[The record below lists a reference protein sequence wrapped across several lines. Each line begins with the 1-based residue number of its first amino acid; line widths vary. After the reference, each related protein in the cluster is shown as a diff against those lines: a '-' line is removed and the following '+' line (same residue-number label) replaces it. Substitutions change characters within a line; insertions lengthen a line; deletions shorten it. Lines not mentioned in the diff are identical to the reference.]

1 MTPWESEHPSF
12 LSQSSSSSNCDL
24 GKCPRLGNL
33 DSPSS
38 QLPCSGG
45 GMEGWRTGTG
55 PRGLRM
61 LGLHHVPGSRSSSA
75 LEAVRPIFPQ
85 APPLA
90 CLGTSLFPGS
100 AGRVPADRPGAP
112 RWLPPLLARDPAILL
127 PFAEKPPI
135 YRSFSPRSFLLRR
148 TPDFPAPK
156 RSPTLA
162 RFQDPLLPSGDLPF
176 TLFPSRGPSV
186 HTRPSF
192 LRLARIPTRL
202 PLAEEPRLQARGRG
216 VGWGEPPPLPPSGS
230 GDPSHLRGERCVY

>member
-1 MTPWESEHPSF
+1 
-12 LSQSSSSSNCDL
+12 
-24 GKCPRLGNL
+24 
-33 DSPSS
+33 
-38 QLPCSGG
+38 
-45 GMEGWRTGTG
+45 MEGWRTGTG

-100 AGRVPADRPGAP
+100 PGRVPADRPGAP

-176 TLFPSRGPSV
+176 TLSSPPGDPPFTHAHPSSDSHVFPPACLWPRSLGSR
-186 HTRPSF
+186 
-192 LRLARIPTRL
+192 
-202 PLAEEPRLQARGRG
+202 RGAG
-216 VGWGEPPPLPPSGS
+216 GWGGGSLPHFRHLVLGTPLTSAVRDVFTEESLLLSLVQQG
-230 GDPSHLRGERCVY
+230 RVFEQQE